1 MPVMAPRQYALVAYL
16 HQDQYQD
23 QAQGHGRPTQGHA
36 VGEFVES
43 LRAELH
49 PQVPHFPAHLT
60 ILPPRCL
67 QGSQADAQQIIENMC
82 SRWDAF
88 DVVLGDVET
97 FAPVTPTVFVRVLEG
112 SARMR
117 ELHDRLSVGVLAAQE
132 PWIYTPHLTIA
143 KMPTESDAMTALATA
158 RARWAA
164 FTGPRRITIDQLTF
178 VTENPQGPQPWL
190 DLATV
195 FLGHALAAERK
206 S

>member
-1 MPVMAPRQYALVAYL
+1 MAPRQYALVAYL

-97 FAPVTPTVFVRVLEG
+97 FAPVIPRVIQRSMLF
-112 SARMR
+112 A
-117 ELHDRLSVGVLAAQE
+117 
-132 PWIYTPHLTIA
+132 
-143 KMPTESDAMTALATA
+143 
-158 RARWAA
+158 
-164 FTGPRRITIDQLTF
+164 
-178 VTENPQGPQPWL
+178 
-190 DLATV
+190 
-195 FLGHALAAERK
+195 
-206 S
+206 